1 MERLTP
7 ARLRKHIDAGGRV
20 VDVREPSMFADRHVR
35 GALNIA
41 LSNRGAPMWAQRLL
55 GEDDRVAIVTAT
67 DRENSVAE
75 QLLAMAGRRAGGFA
89 PFDEKAFADAGI
101 TLAAIRTLV
110 PPQLAQERDR
120 LTVVDVREEQEYLA
134 GHVPGAVWIPLGELA
149 QRAGEVPAGPVAT
162 ICASG
167 FRSSSAASILER
179 AGRDALANVWGGT
192 TAWMQLGFPMNRGRN
207 P

>member
-1 MERLTP
+1 
-7 ARLRKHIDAGGRV
+7 
-20 VDVREPSMFADRHVR
+20 MFADRHVL

-55 GEDDRVAIVTAT
+55 GEDEPLAIVTAT
-67 DRENSVAE
+67 EREGGVAE
-75 QLLAMAGRRAGGFA
+75 QLFATAGRRAEGFA
-89 PFDEKAFADAGI
+89 SFDDAFADAGVP
-101 TLAAIRTLV
+101 LASFRTLV
-110 PPQLAQERDR
+110 PPQLAEERAS
-120 LTVVDVREEQEYLA
+120 LTVLDVREEQEYVA

-149 QRAGEVPAGPVAT
+149 RRVGEVPAGPVAA

-179 AGRDALANVWGGT
+179 AGRGALANVWGGT
-192 TAWMQLGFPMNRGRN
+192 TAWMQLGFPVNRGRS